1 MKGTCSLHYR
11 HRSKGGILIISLNPS
26 RGDHAAGNLWNGL
39 STWRSEIGNCVIDVI
54 KATMAQLLWVGLTY
68 INYNTFHST
77 IVLWRD
83 VFAWHHLVARLG
95 ALPGTTLL
103 RSTAMTIVLHS
114 VCALIMFILNTD
126 WLTVSKA
133 ALLYHPFENR
143 PQAIRQTRRLDS
155 LIARYFVPHLPFS
168 LP

>member
-11 HRSKGGILIISLNPS
+11 HRSKGGILTISLNPS
-26 RGDHAAGNLWNGL
+26 KGDHAAGSLWNGL

-95 ALPGTTLL
+95 ALPEQHSYVLRQWQLFCIPFVRSLFLYWTLIGWRFPRL
-103 RSTAMTIVLHS
+103 LCSI
-114 VCALIMFILNTD
+114 IL
-126 WLTVSKA
+126 SKTG
-133 ALLYHPFENR
+133 P
-143 PQAIRQTRRLDS
+143 RLSDR
-155 LIARYFVPHLPFS
+155 LGA
-168 LP
+168 